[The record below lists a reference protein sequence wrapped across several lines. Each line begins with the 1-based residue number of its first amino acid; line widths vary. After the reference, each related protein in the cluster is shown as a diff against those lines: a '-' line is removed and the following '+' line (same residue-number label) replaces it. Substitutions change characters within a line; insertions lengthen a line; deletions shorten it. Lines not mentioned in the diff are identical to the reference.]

1 MKTLIWAAA
10 LVFGVIVQSTWLP
23 MLAIYGVK
31 PDLLLLAVASTGLLF
46 GKEAGVGIGF
56 FAGLLQDLL
65 SGNIFGLNILAKM
78 TVGYAFGLAERNVF
92 KENILLPVIAA
103 AMASVLNSLVII
115 LYLYIL
121 GYDNNPLGMAVNGI
135 LPIIAYNMVAAIP
148 VHMIIYKCNKRIEAY
163 IR

>member
-10 LVFGVIVQSTWLP
+10 LAFGLIIQSTWLP

-31 PDLLLLAVASTGLLF
+31 PDLLLVAVVSTGLLF

-78 TVGYAFGLAERNVF
+78 TVGYVFGLAERNVF
-92 KENILLPVIAA
+92 KENILLPIISAAIA
-103 AMASVLNSLVII
+103 SILNSLVMI
-115 LYLYIL
+115 LHLYIF
-121 GYDNNPLGMAVNGI
+121 GYDNNPLGMVINGV
-135 LPIIAYNMVAAIP
+135 LPIIAYNMVFAIP
-148 VHMIIYKCNKRIEAY
+148 VHILIYKCNKQIEAY
-163 IR
+163 IN